1 MTYDLL
7 TTPPRAGHLGSHV
20 DALARLCMHL
30 VNDLRLRQAVL
41 LCLFPGQL
49 SKQHGLAG
57 DVALGHIVTFN
68 VPEGY
73 LVRHG
78 IPPQCV
84 HGWLLSTSL

>member
-20 DALARLCMHL
+20 DALARLCMYL

-41 LCLFPGQL
+41 FGNLAGQL
-49 SKQHGLAG
+49 SKQHGLPG
-57 DVALGHIVTFN
+57 DMALGHIVTFD

-73 LVRHG
+73 FVRHG
-78 IPPQCV
+78 RPP
-84 HGWLLSTSL
+84 